1 MINNQIKEIAALYGQ
16 INLNEGNRL
25 GTGTEIVGKISK
37 AAAPVFK
44 GALGI
49 PTSQSLKDVAGKKAV
64 ELVSRGAAQ
73 TVKTGANIARATRD
87 IVGQGIQSG
96 GKGLK
101 DLGMTTAKSMRA
113 VAPTAAVAGVLDLA
127 IRQGQSVPA
136 QLYNK
141 VKKIANPNLADS
153 YQIDDETVIECLNVI
168 ANYLIIEKYA
178 SDEKSALKIMEN
190 MSEGWAQNILEDY
203 LEG

>member
-1 MINNQIKEIAALYGQ
+1 MTNNQIKEIAALYGQ
-16 INLNEGNRL
+16 INLNEGKL
-25 GTGTEIVGKISK
+25 GTGTEIVSKMTK
-37 AAAPVFK
+37 AAAPAFK

-49 PTSQSLKDVAGKKAV
+49 PASQSLKDVAGKKAV

-73 TVKTGANIARATRD
+73 TLKTGANVARATRD

-96 GKGLK
+96 GRGLK
-101 DLGMTTAKSMRA
+101 DLGMATAKSMRA
-113 VAPTAAVAGVLDLA
+113 VAPTAAVAGVLDYA

-136 QLYNK
+136 QLFNK
-141 VKKIANPNLADS
+141 VKKIANPNLQDS